1 MTILFVAS
9 EVGSVRALLPI
20 IEKCEEHGISYKV
33 IKHGFFHNLKKDFL
47 KNKYIELKDD
57 YIHKKDF
64 RFIDKEKVTKVIFS
78 VNIKDKLPLSIAR
91 SADKKRIPTIHILD
105 YWHMY
110 QSRLN
115 IDGSNVFLDI
125 YIH

>member
-57 YIHKKDF
+57 YIHKKESKK
-64 RFIDKEKVTKVIFS
+64 FIIVLKNSFLVI
-78 VNIKDKLPLSIAR
+78 
-91 SADKKRIPTIHILD
+91 
-105 YWHMY
+105 
-110 QSRLN
+110 
-115 IDGSNVFLDI
+115 I
-125 YIH
+125 YIIATISLVLLI